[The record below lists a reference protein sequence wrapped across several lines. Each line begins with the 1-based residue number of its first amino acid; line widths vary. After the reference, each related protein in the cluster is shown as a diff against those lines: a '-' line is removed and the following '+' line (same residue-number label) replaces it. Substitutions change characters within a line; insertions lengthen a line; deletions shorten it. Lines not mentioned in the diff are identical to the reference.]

1 MVYTT
6 QNTDGYQQQEL
17 DRLNNVF
24 QEVFEYVTADLD
36 PDDYRMSDIVSAI
49 HDAIANTDGNL
60 TLVLDRFR

>member
-17 DRLNNVF
+17 DRLDNVF

-36 PDDYRMSDIVSAI
+36 PDDYRISDIVSAI
-49 HDAIANTDGNL
+49 HDAIADTDGNL

>member
-36 PDDYRMSDIVSAI
+36 PDDYRISDIVSAI
-49 HDAIANTDGNL
+49 HDAIADTDGNL

>member
-1 MVYTT
+1 MVYTAA
-6 QNTDGYQQQEL
+6 NTDGYKQQEL

-24 QEVFEYVTADLD
+24 QEVFKYVTADLD

-49 HDAIANTDGNL
+49 HDAIADTDGNL

>member
-24 QEVFEYVTADLD
+24 QEAFEYVTADLD
-36 PDDYRMSDIVSAI
+36 PDDYRISDIVSAI
-49 HDAIANTDGNL
+49 HDAIADTDGNL

>member
-24 QEVFEYVTADLD
+24 QEVFEYITADLD
-36 PDDYRMSDIVSAI
+36 PDDYRMSDIISAI
-49 HDAIANTDGNL
+49 HDAIADTDGNL